1 MGASQVLRVHLEDS
15 GISRQQRQEPW
26 VPKKDRKRYEDKKVP
41 PATIRVSPPGT
52 NKEELGGGDAGL
64 GTSQPTRKSFP
75 TQITASEE
83 TLGSKSSQTSSQKA
97 QPPPESLFRKKL
109 NDIFQ
114 WLRPGTKG
122 KNQEHPQEKGSPI
135 SSAQSRG
142 LVKGRAAVTGTT
154 TAQKTRTVPGKFP
167 VEKLG
172 QRCATEV
179 TRPQEPLPSLRK
191 FVKTE
196 QKAEEQAQAEPVQG
210 HPSNYRA
217 PSCKVPSTKSC
228 HQEVVFAGQ
237 NYPTCSRRIR
247 DQNRHPQKVMAFK
260 DQLLDQKRPLS
271 VPRREHVP
279 HPSSTCRRQAG
290 PGASSCS
297 HHC

>member
-1 MGASQVLRVHLEDS
+1 M
-15 GISRQQRQEPW
+15 
-26 VPKKDRKRYEDKKVP
+26 
-41 PATIRVSPPGT
+41 
-52 NKEELGGGDAGL
+52 

-97 QPPPESLFRKKL
+97 QPPPESLFRKKM

-122 KNQEHPQEKGSPI
+122 KKQEHPPEKGRPI

-172 QRCATEV
+172 QRCAAEV